1 MMTVSLLKHC
11 RSRTQIDAFI
21 VSSSH
26 ATRSC
31 SIQLRCNNYSSK
43 ASSSSPYIRSMILV
57 KLFTKRCVL
66 SSTTTQWIIDPFN
79 MDVSS
84 PLLSSSLLSP
94 SPGVI
99 SDDDDDDDDDIDN
112 VDSEAEKTHLIRWKV
127 MYSKTCCTS
136 DYGIVSRYRNSSYP
150 SSYVKRSYSTGQ
162 MRIMMMSSRSRR
174 TFSTIGN
181 AHTYIW

>member
-1 MMTVSLLKHC
+1 MSLLKNS
-11 RSRTQIDAFI
+11 RPRTQIDTFI

-31 SIQLRCNNYSSK
+31 SMQLRWYNYSSK
-43 ASSSSPYIRSMILV
+43 ASSSPPYIRSMILV

-66 SSTTTQWIIDPFN
+66 SSTTTTHGIIAPFN
-79 MDVSS
+79 MDASS
-84 PLLSSSLLSP
+84 SLVSSSLLSS

-99 SDDDDDDDDDIDN
+99 SDDDDDDDIDN
-112 VDSEAEKTHLIRWKV
+112 VDSEAEKTHLIRWKE
-127 MYSKTCCTS
+127 MCSKTCWTS

-150 SSYVKRSYSTGQ
+150 SSHVKRSYSTDQ
-162 MRIMMMSSRSRR
+162 MRMMMMSRSRR

-181 AHTYIW
+181 AHTYI

>member
-1 MMTVSLLKHC
+1 MTVSLLKYC

-31 SIQLRCNNYSSK
+31 SIQLRWYNYSSK

-57 KLFTKRCVL
+57 KLFTKRCIL
-66 SSTTTQWIIDPFN
+66 SSASTQGIIAPFN

-84 PLLSSSLLSP
+84 SLLSSSLLSP

-99 SDDDDDDDDDIDN
+99 SDDDDDDDDDDNDN
-112 VDSEAEKTHLIRWKV
+112 VDSEAEKTHQIRWKV
-127 MYSKTCCTS
+127 MCSKTCCTS
-136 DYGIVSRYRNSSYP
+136 DYGIISRYRSSSYP
-150 SSYVKRSYSTGQ
+150 SSHVKRSYSTEQ
-162 MRIMMMSSRSRR
+162 MRMMMMMSRSRR

-181 AHTYIW
+181 AHTYM

>member
-1 MMTVSLLKHC
+1 
-11 RSRTQIDAFI
+11 
-21 VSSSH
+21 
-26 ATRSC
+26 
-31 SIQLRCNNYSSK
+31 
-43 ASSSSPYIRSMILV
+43 MILV

-66 SSTTTQWIIDPFN
+66 SSTTTRGIIAPFN
-79 MDVSS
+79 MDASS
-84 PLLSSSLLSP
+84 SLLSPSLLSP

-112 VDSEAEKTHLIRWKV
+112 VDSEAEKTHQIRWKV

-150 SSYVKRSYSTGQ
+150 SSHVKRSYSTEQ
-162 MRIMMMSSRSRR
+162 MRIMMMRSRSRR

-181 AHTYIW
+181 AHTYI

>member
-1 MMTVSLLKHC
+1 MLAVSLLKNS
-11 RSRTQIDAFI
+11 RPRTQIDTFI
-21 VSSSH
+21 VLSSH
-26 ATRSC
+26 VSRSC
-31 SIQLRCNNYSSK
+31 SMPLRWYNYSSK
-43 ASSSSPYIRSMILV
+43 TSSSSSPYIRSMILA

-66 SSTTTQWIIDPFN
+66 SSTSTHGIIAPFN
-79 MDVSS
+79 MDASS
-84 PLLSSSLLSP
+84 SLLSPSLLSP

-99 SDDDDDDDDDIDN
+99 SDDDDDDDIDN

-127 MYSKTCCTS
+127 MYSKTCWTS

-150 SSYVKRSYSTGQ
+150 SSHVKRSYSTEQ

-181 AHTYIW
+181 AHTYI

>member
-1 MMTVSLLKHC
+1 MSLLKNS
-11 RSRTQIDAFI
+11 RPRTQIDTFI
-21 VSSSH
+21 VLSSH
-26 ATRSC
+26 VSRSC
-31 SIQLRCNNYSSK
+31 SMPLRWYNYSSK
-43 ASSSSPYIRSMILV
+43 ASSSSPYIRLMVLV
-57 KLFTKRCVL
+57 KLFTKRCIL
-66 SSTTTQWIIDPFN
+66 SSTSTQGIIAPFN

-84 PLLSSSLLSP
+84 SLLSSSLLSP

-99 SDDDDDDDDDIDN
+99 SDDDDDDIDN
-112 VDSEAEKTHLIRWKV
+112 VDSEAEKTHQIRWKV
-127 MYSKTCCTS
+127 MCSKTCCTS

-181 AHTYIW
+181 AHTYI

>member
-1 MMTVSLLKHC
+1 MSLLKNS
-11 RSRTQIDAFI
+11 RPRTQIDAYI

-31 SIQLRCNNYSSK
+31 SMPLRCYNYSSK
-43 ASSSSPYIRSMILV
+43 ASSSSSSPYKRSMVLV

-66 SSTTTQWIIDPFN
+66 SSTTTHGIIAPFN

-84 PLLSSSLLSP
+84 SLLSSSFLSP

-99 SDDDDDDDDDIDN
+99 SGGDDDDDDDDDDN
-112 VDSEAEKTHLIRWKV
+112 VDSEAKKTHLIRWKV
-127 MYSKTCCTS
+127 MCSKTCWTS
-136 DYGIVSRYRNSSYP
+136 DYGILIRYGSNCYP
-150 SSYVKRSYSTGQ
+150 SSHVKRSYSIGQ
-162 MRIMMMSSRSRR
+162 MRIMMMRRSRR

-181 AHTYIW
+181 AHTYNI